1 MPSTELTLSTVFL
14 DRKSLRI
21 DGTVEVSLYL
31 SIVNYNTESHALL
44 STGHIYINNV
54 YMEHGNSH
62 TSYLH

>member
-14 DRKSLRI
+14 DRKSLHI
-21 DGTVEVSLYL
+21 DGTVEVSL
-31 SIVNYNTESHALL
+31 SIVNYNTYSHALL